1 MEKLR
6 KTAYLV
12 GIGMAVSVFTIFM
25 LAFVPIA
32 IDETTHRLGLYDR
45 VSKEVVLAKL
55 QEHPAYVAMYERF
68 PDAAEEFVER
78 TNRAS
83 LNVGVM
89 DFDVGNQLVL
99 HLHYDGYDD
108 SVDVTWSAWR
118 VPGFAT
124 INRRLVRRRLHQG
137 HRLRDRGR
145 LRGTP
150 PGHGWQRRLARP
162 SRSPTQSDGPISA
175 ANRYAFCTSM
185 PRGGDARGRQADQ
198 KRLSRHY
205 AHALLRHACL
215 CAGGLW
221 HVSRI
226 GCCRGDIDLRGMPTL
241 HKICSRRLK

>member
-25 LAFVPIA
+25 FAFVPIA

-99 HLHYDGYDD
+99 HLRYDGYDD
-108 SVDVTWSAWR
+108 SVDVDVECLGESQDSR
-118 VPGFAT
+118 QLIYGLFAEDF
-124 INRRLVRRRLHQG
+124 I
-137 HRLRDRGR
+137 
-145 LRGTP
+145 RGTDCVT
-150 PGHGWQRRLARP
+150 G
-162 SRSPTQSDGPISA
+162 
-175 ANRYAFCTSM
+175 
-185 PRGGDARGRQADQ
+185 
-198 KRLSRHY
+198 
-205 AHALLRHACL
+205 
-215 CAGGLW
+215 AG
-221 HVSRI
+221 
-226 GCCRGDIDLRGMPTL
+226 
-241 HKICSRRLK
+241 